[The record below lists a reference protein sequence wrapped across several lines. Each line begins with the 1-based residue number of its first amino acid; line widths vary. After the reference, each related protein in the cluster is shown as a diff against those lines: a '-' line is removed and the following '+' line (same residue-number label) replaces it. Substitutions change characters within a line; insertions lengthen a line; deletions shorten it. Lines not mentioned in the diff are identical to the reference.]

1 MVDPHQDFY
10 MRIAM
15 RISAYA
21 DHPHEP
27 HGSATAWPTL
37 VARHVQYAV
46 FPLFSHC
53 LHTCNTGPVEVVIVL
68 SGLNELVVLNVSLHG
83 LSRFNK
89 VVVATIDLKLTA
101 RSRRMWNTGT
111 ETVRVFRDEL
121 VVNAVLQGAQDDH
134 GAGVVD
140 LDFLH

>member
-37 VARHVQYAV
+37 VSTESSWNARPRGIRASVRIASDGQLI
-46 FPLFSHC
+46 PQ
-53 LHTCNTGPVEVVIVL
+53 TPVDSREKREPAG
-68 SGLNELVVLNVSLHG
+68 GLAL
-83 LSRFNK
+83 
-89 VVVATIDLKLTA
+89 
-101 RSRRMWNTGT
+101 
-111 ETVRVFRDEL
+111 
-121 VVNAVLQGAQDDH
+121 AVL
-134 GAGVVD
+134 
-140 LDFLH
+140 